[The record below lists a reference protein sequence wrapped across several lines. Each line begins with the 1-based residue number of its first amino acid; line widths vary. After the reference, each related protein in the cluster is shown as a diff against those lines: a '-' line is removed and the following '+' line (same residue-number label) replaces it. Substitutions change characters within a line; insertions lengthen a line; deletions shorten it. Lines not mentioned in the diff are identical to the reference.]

1 MINISTPL
9 NVNWD
14 AEFSTCLGC
23 GRSAGSSSGGV
34 AIDDSAVSTRT
45 TWSSKKIKSEITAG
59 VQPSTSGECDHSEL
73 EASIASLQESVTQ
86 LSASV
91 PSDDSLDAKINGR
104 TEKLESEIAAIRKTV
119 SELPT
124 DSYDHTKLENDIE
137 ALNQLLANTVTD
149 SELADAL
156 GKVIDDSAPT
166 ETTTYS
172 SSKVESLIEAI
183 DTECHVIDDSKP
195 SETTTYSSS
204 KIDKKLEAVRKAI
217 PDAGGENYDHS
228 KLTDDIEGLYNGYYP
243 VGERIVYDGFALSN
257 NGTIV
262 TDDDSS
268 LVFVPVRYSQNYIV
282 RFPSTGSYTVAL
294 SKSGLCAANEPVY
307 MDYDIDIDDEDLPE
321 TLITCDDLDYT
332 HLIVSDTAARVAEVR
347 EEPVRFSYN
356 ARKLCVKYER
366 LLANV
371 NENVIFN
378 AEKADWDD
386 LPEPAAFVVK
396 VERYSNNYLMQYAFR
411 VSNGVTYHRV
421 VNRTNGTVYRNWS
434 KVLTMGTCAKQ
445 KVSILGDSIS
455 TYDGYVP
462 TGEGYATWYPKTSV
476 DPDAVD
482 DVNKTWWMQFINQC
496 GMVLHSNASV
506 SGSCCSTGARQD
518 RVSACK
524 QERIDLLAKS
534 GKAPDVIV
542 VYMGTNDFVNGVP
555 LGTWDGSLT
564 LPETDDTFREA
575 YALMLN
581 RIITTYPKAR
591 VLCCTLQHTATKSTE
606 YRCVDTYKDVL
617 KADYNEVIRRI
628 ARLFNCEVVEFETC
642 GINAAN
648 IPYYTQDDASD
659 DDGIT
664 GEGTG
669 GRGIHPNTAGH
680 TLLANTIAKHFI

>member
-9 NVNWD
+9 NINWD
-14 AEFSTCLGC
+14 AEFSACLGC

-34 AIDDSAVSTRT
+34 NIDDSAVSASK
-45 TWSSKKIKSEITAG
+45 TWSSKKIKSEIAAG
-59 VQPSTSGECDHSEL
+59 AQASSGGENYDHSEL
-73 EASIASLQESVTQ
+73 EASIASLQESVAQ
-86 LSASV
+86 LSASI
-91 PSDDSLDAKINGR
+91 PSDDSIEAKINGR
-104 TEKLESEIAAIRKTV
+104 AEELESEITTIRVTV

-124 DSYDHTKLENDIE
+124 DSYDHSTLENDIE
-137 ALNQLLANTVTD
+137 ALNQSLANAVTD

-156 GKVIDDSAPT
+156 GKVIDDSA
-166 ETTTYS
+166 
-172 SSKVESLIEAI
+172 
-183 DTECHVIDDSKP
+183 P

-217 PDAGGENYDHS
+217 PNAGGENYDHS

-243 VGERIVYDGFALSN
+243 VGERTVYDGFALSN

-262 TDDDSS
+262 IDDDSS
-268 LVFVPVRYSQNYIV
+268 LIFVPVRYSQNYIV
-282 RFPSTGSYTVAL
+282 RFPSIGSYTVAL

-307 MDYDIDIDDEDLPE
+307 MDYDVDIDDEDLPE

-332 HLIVSDTAARVAEVR
+332 HLIVSDPSARVAEVR

-356 ARKLCVKYER
+356 ARKLCVKYGH

-421 VNRTNGTVYRNWS
+421 VNRTNGSVYRNWS

-617 KADYNEVIRRI
+617 KADYNEAIRRI

-659 DDGIT
+659 DDGISD
-664 GEGTG
+664 EGTG